1 MVGGGLRGRRGLK
14 EAKEVEEAS
23 RVEGWKGEN

>member
-1 MVGGGLRGRRGLK
+1 MGRGSLRGRWGLK
-14 EAKEVEEAS
+14 EAKGAEEAS